1 MENHDGALAN
11 LSHVI
16 HKRLLWLLIA
26 SYALAAGYPALG
38 LWIRDVKMGAV
49 SVFGSRTHVSLSMLM
64 LASLLLNAGLGVR
77 LRDMGKILA
86 RPRLLGA
93 GLAANLIVPIAFILV
108 VTRMMSGWH
117 NADEVQN
124 ILVGLA
130 LVASMPIAGSST
142 AWAQNADGEL
152 ALSLGMVLFST
163 LLSPLT
169 TPLAL
174 HSVGLMATGD
184 YAEDLHELAA
194 GGTGAFLGICVLA
207 PSLIGIG
214 IRRIIGEVR
223 IAAAKP
229 HLKLI
234 NSAILL
240 TLNYSN
246 ASVSLPQAVADP
258 DPDFLFL
265 TLAVVVSLCAA
276 RVHRRL
282 ADRADLQGD
291 PVPAN
296 GADVRPGHEQQ
307 RHGIRARVDESGRS
321 SSRHAPDHLLQS
333 RPASRSPDSWIG
345 WYAAGPMRAGEL
357 SRRERLVK
365 TRRDF
370 PTVSR
375 SAVVISG
382 IYFRLTTGLASDV
395 TVQRIAARRSGVG
408 SATSRWFPNRK
419 RIDNAQA
426 NCRSRPQLFLPSRL
440 FRSR

>member
-1 MENHDGALAN
+1 MENHEGTLAQ
-11 LSHVI
+11 LSHLL
-16 HKRLLWLLIA
+16 HKRLLWLLIG
-26 SYALAAGYPALG
+26 SYALAACYPAIG
-38 LWIRDVKMGAV
+38 LWIRDVKIGEV
-49 SVFGSRTHVSLSMLM
+49 SAFGTRTHVSLSMLM

-77 LRDMGKILA
+77 LSDLGKILA

-152 ALSLGMVLFST
+152 ALSLGLVLFST

-174 HSVGLMATGD
+174 HSIGLMATGD

-214 IRRIIGEVR
+214 IRKIVGEVR
-223 IAAAKP
+223 IAMVKP
-229 HLKLI
+229 HLKLV

-258 DPDFLFL
+258 DPDFLVV
-265 TLAVVVSLCAA
+265 TLAVVVSLCALA
-276 RVHRRL
+276 FTAGWTIAQALRAMPPQRTALMFGLGMNNNGTGLVLASLSL
-282 ADRADLQGD
+282 ADHPRVMLPIIFYNLVQHLVAGMVDRLVCRRSDARATE
-291 PVPAN
+291 PPRAIVKPRRVPAM
-296 GADVRPGHEQQ
+296 
-307 RHGIRARVDESGRS
+307 SRS
-321 SSRHAPDHLLQS
+321 S
-333 RPASRSPDSWIG
+333 
-345 WYAAGPMRAGEL
+345 
-357 SRRERLVK
+357 V
-365 TRRDF
+365 
-370 PTVSR
+370 
-375 SAVVISG
+375 
-382 IYFRLTTGLASDV
+382 
-395 TVQRIAARRSGVG
+395 
-408 SATSRWFPNRK
+408 
-419 RIDNAQA
+419 
-426 NCRSRPQLFLPSRL
+426 
-440 FRSR
+440 

>member
-1 MENHDGALAN
+1 MLEERGADNRGIFTMENHDGPFAK
-11 LSHVI
+11 LSHLV

-26 SYALAAGYPALG
+26 SYALAACYPAIG
-38 LWIRDVKMGAV
+38 LWIRDVKIGAV
-49 SVFGSRTHVSLSMLM
+49 SVCGSRTHVSLSMLM

-77 LRDMGKILA
+77 LSDMGKILA

-152 ALSLGMVLFST
+152 ALSLGLVLFST

-214 IRRIIGEVR
+214 IRQIIGDVR
-223 IAAAKP
+223 IAAVKP
-229 HLKLI
+229 HLKLV
-234 NSAILL
+234 NSAVLL

-246 ASVSLPQAVADP
+246 ASVSLPQAVAEP
-258 DPDFLFL
+258 DPDFLIL
-265 TLAVVVSLCAA
+265 TLVVVVSLCAIA
-276 RVHRRL
+276 FTAGWQIAQTFKATPSQRTALMFGLGMNNNGTGLVLASLSL
-282 ADRADLQGD
+282 ADHPRVMLPIIFYNLVQHLVA
-291 PVPAN
+291 
-296 GADVRPGHEQQ
+296 
-307 RHGIRARVDESGRS
+307 GIVD
-321 SSRHAPDHLLQS
+321 
-333 RPASRSPDSWIG
+333 
-345 WYAAGPMRAGEL
+345 
-357 SRRERLVK
+357 RLVC
-365 TRRDF
+365 
-370 PTVSR
+370 
-375 SAVVISG
+375 
-382 IYFRLTTGLASDV
+382 
-395 TVQRIAARRSGVG
+395 RRSDERATKRPFAIAKPRNVATMSRNLIGVSSFFG
-408 SATSRWFPNRK
+408 EK
-419 RIDNAQA
+419 
-426 NCRSRPQLFLPSRL
+426 
-440 FRSR
+440 